1 MGRTKG
7 IAVPCYLLHMIEMPE
22 PHPYSDPDLK
32 DVVGQFPQLFC
43 AYCNPPRPLQ
53 PSESSRCLD
62 RPGPCWKP
70 TDSICPPGE

>member
-1 MGRTKG
+1 
-7 IAVPCYLLHMIEMPE
+7 MIEMPE

-43 AYCNPPRPLQ
+43 AYCNPPNPLR

-70 TDSICPPGE
+70 VDAICPPAE